1 MARDRAQSN
10 VDKWNLIGGIK
21 FKHVKNGVMFMQC
34 NDWVCSDR
42 TLDVVFIVRDG
53 MLVVWRMR
61 CEKKERKKTHFLTKK
76 K

>member
-1 MARDRAQSN
+1 MTRDRAQSN

-21 FKHVKNGVMFMQC
+21 FKHVKNGEMFMQC

-61 CEKKERKKTHFLTKK
+61 CEIKKRKKTRFN
-76 K
+76 

>member
-10 VDKWNLIGGIK
+10 MDKWNQIGGIK
-21 FKHVKNGVMFMQC
+21 FKHVKNGVMCMQC

-42 TLDVVFIVRDG
+42 TLDVVFIERDG

-61 CEKKERKKTHFLTKK
+61 CEKKERKKTRFN
-76 K
+76 

>member
-10 VDKWNLIGGIK
+10 ADKWNLIGGIK
-21 FKHVKNGVMFMQC
+21 FKHVKNGAMFMQC

-42 TLDVVFIVRDG
+42 TLDVVYIVRDG

-61 CEKKERKKTHFLTKK
+61 CEIKERKKTRSN
-76 K
+76 